1 RRVRR
6 RSLHRRAAG
15 QLLPLVHVGG
25 AVGHQ
30 GGHRG
35 VRVGEQGRHLRV
47 HHHPRGLQVRGGSG
61 PSRGPQALPA
71 RRPPVGQGRVDR
83 GPRRRRAADR
93 GPHRRRGHG
102 LRPGRQLPRGPAPR
116 LRILIPTPEVGE
128 PHPAPPPDPDT
139 THARDQHHLLSPR
152 RRPDLGL
159 HRRPD
164 RPRAVADLRDHEH
177 HQHGPRRPVLARRR
191 DLRPGLRPPGLDLAG
206 SADRPPDP
214 GDRRPPHRE
223 IRPAALR
230 AESAQHPHR
239 HARPFVPHPTAR
251 SHDLGWPSPPGPR
264 PRRVHSRPLR
274 RGLPRL
280 PPRRR
285 RPGAGAAGPPVA
297 RRLQDELRGEAAGDD
312 RPAGSRRR
320 HGHRHEPH
328 PHAHLRPR
336 CRPGRRRWRARRP
349 HPQRLL
355 PDGLRRDADVFH
367 RGDRR
372 RAGEPPRHPRRR
384 IGPVGHRGVPL
395 CLPRSRLGPDRDP
408 HPHGRRR
415 RVPTPG
421 PVLVMTSTET
431 RPQAA
436 TTRTL
441 STGARIGLGAAVVA
455 ATAALG
461 MFGPP
466 GIRSLTVL
474 VMILSIYAVSYGV
487 LLGFVDL
494 PSLGQSLF
502 FGVGAYCAILP
513 LTRADWSLWAVLGTS
528 LVVGLA
534 LAFVTGTVAVRLSE
548 AYHVIVTA
556 LFGAVA
562 QLAADNFTPITG
574 GEGGLSARI
583 PPLRLGPWEISV
595 YDAVPAF
602 LLYLAFAV
610 VAFLLMYGLVRSP
623 IGTVW
628 KAIRDNQDRALS
640 AGYNVYAYKL

>member
-1 RRVRR
+1 M
-6 RSLHRRAAG
+6 
-15 QLLPLVHVGG
+15 
-25 AVGHQ
+25 
-30 GGHRG
+30 
-35 VRVGEQGRHLRV
+35 
-47 HHHPRGLQVRGGSG
+47 
-61 PSRGPQALPA
+61 
-71 RRPPVGQGRVDR
+71 
-83 GPRRRRAADR
+83 
-93 GPHRRRGHG
+93 
-102 LRPGRQLPRGPAPR
+102 
-116 LRILIPTPEVGE
+116 
-128 PHPAPPPDPDT
+128 
-139 THARDQHHLLSPR
+139 
-152 RRPDLGL
+152 
-159 HRRPD
+159 
-164 RPRAVADLRDHEH
+164 
-177 HQHGPRRPVLARRR
+177 
-191 DLRPGLRPPGLDLAG
+191 
-206 SADRPPDP
+206 
-214 GDRRPPHRE
+214 
-223 IRPAALR
+223 
-230 AESAQHPHR
+230 
-239 HARPFVPHPTAR
+239 TA
-251 SHDLGWPSPPGPR
+251 
-264 PRRVHSRPLR
+264 
-274 RGLPRL
+274 
-280 PPRRR
+280 
-285 RPGAGAAGPPVA
+285 
-297 RRLQDELRGEAAGDD
+297 
-312 RPAGSRRR
+312 
-320 HGHRHEPH
+320 
-328 PHAHLRPR
+328 
-336 CRPGRRRWRARRP
+336 
-349 HPQRLL
+349 
-355 PDGLRRDADVFH
+355 
-367 RGDRR
+367 
-372 RAGEPPRHPRRR
+372 
-384 IGPVGHRGVPL
+384 
-395 CLPRSRLGPDRDP
+395 
-408 HPHGRRR
+408 
-415 RVPTPG
+415 
-421 PVLVMTSTET
+421 TET

-436 TTRTL
+436 TPRTL
-441 STGARIGLGAAVVA
+441 STGARIGIGAAVVA

-640 AGYNVYAYKL
+640 AGYNVYAYKLAAFAIVGMFTAFSGALYAVNLRYTSTEFLGIAWSVLPFLWVLIGGTGTLTGPIIGVAIYTVFQFYVSQLWTHYLIILGVVMIAVLRWAPQGIMGIVRPGSTRNLLARRAAPAAEGDSDE